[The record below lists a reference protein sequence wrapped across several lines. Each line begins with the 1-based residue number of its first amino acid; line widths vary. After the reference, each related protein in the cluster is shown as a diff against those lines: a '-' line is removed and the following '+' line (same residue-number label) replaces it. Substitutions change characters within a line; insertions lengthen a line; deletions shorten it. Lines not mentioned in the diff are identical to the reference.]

1 MKYFIR
7 HLFIGLITALFFS
20 AFIYLA
26 YYGFTNKLLNT
37 LLGITAFTL
46 LLYIPKRSILFSGFF
61 IGLLWFYWIGY
72 SFKYDGVGYMTP
84 FITFGFG
91 LLYLIFFAP
100 LAFTDKPYIRALF
113 LFILSFI
120 EPLGWNWMKLEL
132 PFVNSYIGVYKYQF
146 IALLLAL
153 SLPALIKN
161 KKLKALPLL
170 LLLAA
175 FNYGYP
181 TQHDAPIKI
190 KLVATHIK
198 QEDKWQRKNLYPTV
212 NMIFNEIDKA
222 TKEGYDLVVFPE
234 SVFPLFMNRNP
245 LLLSQVLAAS
255 KHIDIIA
262 GSLLRENHLNYNVTY
277 FFQNQT
283 YKVAKKLVL
292 VPFGEYIPLPSFMKK
307 FVNDTFFA
315 GASDFVTAK
324 KPTDF
329 LIKGVKFRNAICYE
343 ATCQKL
349 YDGDVKYMIA
359 ISNNAWFVPSIE
371 PTIQKLLMEYYGRK
385 NGITIY
391 HAANAAGTGVI
402 K

>member
-7 HLFIGLITALFFS
+7 HLFTGLFTALLFS

-37 LLGITAFTL
+37 LLGLAAFAL

-84 FITFGFG
+84 FITLGFG
-91 LLYLIFFAP
+91 LLYLLFFAP
-100 LAFTDKPYIRALF
+100 LALTNKPYIRAIF
-113 LFILSFI
+113 LFILSFV

-132 PFVNSYIGVYKYQF
+132 PFVDSYIGVYKYQF
-146 IALLLAL
+146 VALLLAL

-161 KKLKALPLL
+161 RKYKALPLL
-170 LLLAA
+170 LLLVA

-181 TQHDAPIKI
+181 PQHDAPIKI

-198 QEDKWQRKNLYPTV
+198 QEDKWQSKNLNSTV
-212 NMIFNEIDKA
+212 DMIFNEIAQA
-222 TKEGYDLVVFPE
+222 TQEGYDLVVFPE
-234 SVFPLFMNRNP
+234 SVFPLYMNKNP
-245 LLLSQVLAAS
+245 LLIAQLLEAS

-283 YKVAKKLVL
+283 YKIAKKLVL
-292 VPFGEYIPLPSFMKK
+292 VPFGEYIPLPSFMQK
-307 FVNDTFFA
+307 FINDTFFA

-329 LIKGVKFRNAICYE
+329 IIKGIKFRNAICYE

-349 YDGDVKYMIA
+349 YNGDVKYMIA
-359 ISNNAWFVPSIE
+359 ISNNAWFLPSIE
-371 PTIQKLLMEYYGRK
+371 PTLQKLLMEYYGRK
-385 NGITIY
+385 NGVTVY
-391 HAANAAGTGVI
+391 HSANMAGTGVV